1 MTWLTD
7 WGHRSTEQR
16 CRDLEEQLNSRPDT
30 GKLWRN
36 MQKIGRIVNLKSK
49 AYNWWMT

>member
-7 WGHRSTEQR
+7 WGHRTTEQR

-36 MQKIGRIVNLKSK
+36 MQKIGWIANHNSND
-49 AYNWWMT
+49 YNRSAE